1 MSATSSLCD
10 LNRRVASADFC
21 DATMIPEA
29 V

>member
-1 MSATSSLCD
+1 MSATSSLCG

-21 DATMIPEA
+21 DRTMILEG